1 MKYIYYIIITVFI
14 SSSISVAAQ
23 KFEIH
28 NGDTINYIDE
38 NNLKQGF
45 WKIFGRMKK
54 LPDYQ
59 PDQVV
64 EQGEYE
70 NSRKQGIWKM
80 FFPNGKTKSEIAYV
94 NSRPNGYYK
103 TYYEN
108 GELEEEGEWKN
119 NRNVGKFVRKH
130 PNGEVAQEFEFNTSG
145 KRDGEQKYYYEDGSI
160 MIVAQIKEGKEEKV
174 TEYYPDGSLKA
185 EKVFVDGN
193 LDVANTKVYE
203 PKTPIKPI
211 ETTEKEPV
219 KVVKVNKEEVV
230 NKGSFDGNGEHKL
243 YNKDKQI
250 SKDGLFKNYR
260 LIDGKNYKYDE
271 NGILISIEL
280 IKNGRYIGEAP
291 LPKD

>member
-1 MKYIYYIIITVFI
+1 MKYIYYILITVFI
-14 SSSISVAAQ
+14 SSNISVAAQ
-23 KFEIH
+23 KFDII

-38 NNLKQGF
+38 SNLKQGF
-45 WKIFGRMKK
+45 WKIFGSMKK

-64 EQGEYE
+64 EQGDYE

-80 FFPNGKTKSEIAYV
+80 FYPNGKTKSEIAYV

-130 PNGEVAQEFEFNTSG
+130 PNGEVAQEFEFNEKG
-145 KRDGEQKYYYEDGSI
+145 KRDGEQKYYYEDGAV
-160 MIVAQIKEGKEEKV
+160 MIVAEIKEGKEEKV

-193 LDVANTKVYE
+193 LDVANTKLYE
-203 PKTPIKPI
+203 PKTPIK
-211 ETTEKEPV
+211 ETVTTEKDPV
-219 KVVKVNKEEVV
+219 KIVKVDKLEEV
-230 NKGSFDGNGEHKL
+230 NKGVFGGNGDHKL
-243 YNKDKQI
+243 YNKNKQI
-250 SKDGLFKNYR
+250 SKDGFFKNYR
-260 LIDGKNYKYDE
+260 LMDGKNYKYDD
-271 NGILISIEL
+271 NGILVSIEL

>member
-80 FFPNGKTKSEIAYV
+80 FYPNGKTKSEIAYV

-130 PNGEVAQEFEFNTSG
+130 PNGEVAQEFEFNESG

-203 PKTPIKPI
+203 PKTPIKPV

-219 KVVKVNKEEVV
+219 KVVKVNKEEVE
-230 NKGSFDGNGEHKL
+230 NKGTFDGNGQHKL

-250 SKDGLFKNYR
+250 SKDGVFKNYR

-291 LPKD
+291 LPKE

>member
-80 FFPNGKTKSEIAYV
+80 FYPNGKTKSEIAYV

-130 PNGEVAQEFEFNTSG
+130 PNGEVAQEFEFNESG

-203 PKTPIKPI
+203 PKTPIKPV

-230 NKGSFDGNGEHKL
+230 NKGTFDGNGQHKL

-291 LPKD
+291 LPKE

>member
-64 EQGEYE
+64 EQGDYE

-80 FFPNGKTKSEIAYV
+80 FYPNGKTKSEIAYV

-130 PNGEVAQEFEFNTSG
+130 PNGEVAQEFEFNESG

-203 PKTPIKPI
+203 PKTPIKPV

-230 NKGSFDGNGEHKL
+230 NKGTFDGNGQHKL

-250 SKDGLFKNYR
+250 SKDGVFKNYR

-291 LPKD
+291 LPKE